1 MKTFVSTFI
10 LLSCFLFSFYGNAN
24 GSSAGEQATS
34 ENAQTLQIY
43 TTPELAELT
52 NQWTLAFGKSNPNVK
67 IEVIETNSESGFS
80 NGELRFT
87 TRVTENEP
95 AWKMVVG
102 HDIVVP
108 VFNAKNPFF
117 GKLNEKGLTSND
129 FAGIISEE
137 KNWADL
143 IQDGNNAAIRTLISD
158 NEQVIS
164 KLAGFT
170 GLTPEQ
176 IKSQNTVP
184 VSQLVSAIQ
193 NDVNAIGFCKLTDVL
208 DSEENAFTGQIAI
221 LPIDKNENGKIDGFE
236 KIFTN
241 PQELTRGAWIGK
253 YPRELCG
260 DVFALATEKPEN
272 EAAIAFLGWVLNEGQ
287 AEIGTLGFS
296 NLSSRE
302 KASGILALTE
312 PVAAP
317 APVSTSP
324 VFPWGRALF
333 LAALGVML
341 VAAVVFFKRKQ
352 KAGILS
358 EDIAITPALNINSV
372 TAPAG
377 LYYDKTH
384 TWAFMEKD
392 GRVKIGIDD
401 FLQHITGPLTQ
412 VKLKTAGEKVRKGE
426 KSFTITREGK
436 QLEICSP
443 VSGYI
448 RQYNDKLLSNPEK
461 LNSSPYA
468 EGWVYQIEPANW
480 LRETRFMFMADKFKE
495 WLDDEFFRLK
505 DFLATSA
512 NSNAVVYNHIVLQ
525 DGGELTDN
533 VLADLGPEVWED
545 FQTHFLDTS
554 K

>member
-24 GSSAGEQATS
+24 GNSADEQATS
-34 ENAQTLQIY
+34 ENAQTVQIY

-67 IEVIETNSESGFS
+67 VEVIETNSESDFS
-80 NGELRFT
+80 DGELRFT
-87 TRVTENEP
+87 TRDAENEP

-108 VFNAKNPFF
+108 VFNAQNLFF

-137 KNWADL
+137 TNWADL

-170 GLTPEQ
+170 RLSPEQ

-184 VSQLVSAIQ
+184 VSELVSAIQ

-208 DSEENAFTGQIAI
+208 NAEENSFAGQIAI

-236 KIFTN
+236 NIFTN

-260 DVFALATEKPEN
+260 DVFALTTEKPDN
-272 EAAIAFLGWVLNEGQ
+272 EAVIAFLGWVLNEGQ
-287 AEIGTLGFS
+287 TEVGTLGFS

-324 VFPWGRALF
+324 GFPWGRALSLTA
-333 LAALGVML
+333 LAVIL

-358 EDIAITPALNINSV
+358 EDIAITPALNVNSV
-372 TAPAG
+372 DAPAG

-426 KSFTITREGK
+426 KIFTITREGK

-448 RQYNDKLLSNPEK
+448 RQYNDELLSNPEK

-495 WLDDEFFRLK
+495 WLDDEFIRLK

>member
-1 MKTFVSTFI
+1 
-10 LLSCFLFSFYGNAN
+10 
-24 GSSAGEQATS
+24 
-34 ENAQTLQIY
+34 
-43 TTPELAELT
+43 
-52 NQWTLAFGKSNPNVK
+52 
-67 IEVIETNSESGFS
+67 
-80 NGELRFT
+80 
-87 TRVTENEP
+87 
-95 AWKMVVG
+95 
-102 HDIVVP
+102 
-108 VFNAKNPFF
+108 
-117 GKLNEKGLTSND
+117 
-129 FAGIISEE
+129 
-137 KNWADL
+137 
-143 IQDGNNAAIRTLISD
+143 SD
-158 NEQVIS
+158 NEQVTS

-170 GLTPEQ
+170 GLSPEQ
-176 IKSQNTVP
+176 IKAQNTVP
-184 VSQLVSAIQ
+184 VSELVSAIQ

-208 DSEENAFTGQIAI
+208 NAEANAFTGQIAI

-236 KIFTN
+236 NIFTK

-324 VFPWGRALF
+324 GFPWGRTLF
-333 LAALGVML
+333 LAALAVIL

-358 EDIAITPALNINSV
+358 EDIAITPALNVSSV
-372 TAPAG
+372 DAPAG

-426 KSFTITREGK
+426 KIFTITREGK

-448 RQYNDKLLSNPEK
+448 KQYNDELLSNPEK

-495 WLDDEFFRLK
+495 WLDDEFIRLK

>member
-34 ENAQTLQIY
+34 ENAQTVQIY
-43 TTPELAELT
+43 TSPELAELT

-67 IEVIETNSESGFS
+67 VEVIETNSELGFS
-80 NGELRFT
+80 DGELRFT
-87 TRVTENEP
+87 TRVAENEP
-95 AWKMVVG
+95 AWKMEVG

-108 VFNAKNPFF
+108 IFNTKNPFF

-129 FAGIISEE
+129 FAGIISEDT
-137 KNWADL
+137 NWADL
-143 IQDGNNAAIRTLISD
+143 IQDGNNAAIHTLISD

-170 GLTPEQ
+170 RLSPEQ

-184 VSQLVSAIQ
+184 VSKLVSAIQ

-208 DSEENAFTGQIAI
+208 NAEENSFAGQIAI

-236 KIFTN
+236 NIFTN

-260 DVFALATEKPEN
+260 DVFALATVKPEN

-302 KASGILALTE
+302 KTSGILALTK

-324 VFPWGRALF
+324 GFPLGRALF
-333 LAALGVML
+333 LAALAVVL

-358 EDIAITPALNINSV
+358 EDIAITPALNVNSV
-372 TAPAG
+372 DAPAG

-426 KSFTITREGK
+426 KIFTITREGK

-448 RQYNDKLLSNPEK
+448 RQYNDELLLNPEK

-495 WLDDEFFRLK
+495 WLDDEFIRLK